1 LYEHFYTKGG
11 DIMKIMNVARMAL
24 VGASTTALLL
34 APAIA
39 GAQPAK
45 NEGGGRGGVT
55 ATELGLY
62 YGEASGL
69 GTQSLQATITSIIRV
84 ALSLLGIVA
93 LVIILMGGFKWMT
106 AAGSEEKVKEA
117 KRLIF
122 QGIIGMAI
130 VLSAFAI
137 TTFVVES
144 LSTAVGNAPAA

>member
-1 LYEHFYTKGG
+1 
-11 DIMKIMNVARMAL
+11 MKIMNVARMAL

-34 APAIA
+34 TPAIA
-39 GAQPAK
+39 GAQPEK
-45 NEGGGRGGVT
+45 GQGGGGGGIS

-62 YGEASGL
+62 YGEATGL

-93 LVIILMGGFKWMT
+93 LVIVLMGGFKWMT
-106 AAGSEEKVKEA
+106 AGGSEDKVKEA

-130 VLSAFAI
+130 VLAAFAI

-144 LSTAVGNAPAA
+144 LTTAVSNKPA

>member
-1 LYEHFYTKGG
+1 
-11 DIMKIMNVARMAL
+11 MKIMNVARMAL

-34 APAIA
+34 VPAIV

-45 NEGGGRGGVT
+45 GEGAGGAGSIS
-55 ATELGLY
+55 AEDLGLY

-93 LVIILMGGFKWMT
+93 LVIVLMGGFKWMT
-106 AAGSEEKVKEA
+106 AGGSEDKVKEA

-144 LSTAVGNAPAA
+144 LTTAVSNKPA

>member
-1 LYEHFYTKGG
+1 
-11 DIMKIMNVARMAL
+11 MNVARMAL

-34 APAIA
+34 TPAIA
-39 GAQPAK
+39 GAQPEK
-45 NEGGGRGGVT
+45 GQGGGGQGGIS

-62 YGEASGL
+62 YGEATGL

-93 LVIILMGGFKWMT
+93 LVIVLMGGFKWMT
-106 AAGSEEKVKEA
+106 AGGSEDKVKEA

-130 VLSAFAI
+130 VLAAFAI

-144 LSTAVGNAPAA
+144 LTTAVANKPA